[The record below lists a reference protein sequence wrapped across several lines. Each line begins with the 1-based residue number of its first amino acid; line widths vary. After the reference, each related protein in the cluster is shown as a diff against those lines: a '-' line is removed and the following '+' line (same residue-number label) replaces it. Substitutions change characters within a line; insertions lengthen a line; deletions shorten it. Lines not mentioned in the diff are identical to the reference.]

1 MAWVYVLL
9 AGLLEIVFAVS
20 LKNSDGFTRPGWVVL
35 FVGAASGSFF
45 LLSLSLKYLPV
56 GIAYAVW
63 TGIGAAG
70 TAIIGMIWL
79 GESRE
84 LLKIAS
90 LIVVLI
96 GLAGL
101 QLTSSG
107 H

>member
-1 MAWVYVLL
+1 MAWVYVLI
-9 AGLLEIVFAVS
+9 AGLLEIVFALS
-20 LKNSDGFTRPGWVVL
+20 LKNSEGFTRPGWVVL
-35 FVGAASGSFF
+35 FTVTAVGSLF
-45 LLSLSLKYLPV
+45 LLSQALKSLPIGV
-56 GIAYAVW
+56 TYAVW

-70 TAIIGMIWL
+70 TAIVGMIWL

-84 LLKIAS
+84 VLKIVS

-101 QLTSSG
+101 QLTSS